1 MSQAF
6 VHLHVH
12 SEFSLVDGV
21 ARIKPLVGEV
31 AEEGMPAVALTDQSN
46 MFALVRFYKA
56 AMGAGVKP
64 ICGVDLLV
72 RDHEQPNKPHRLVLL
87 VQSNTGYR
95 KLTEL
100 VSRSYREGQHLGRP
114 MVNPEWLTAESC
126 EGLIALSG
134 ARDGDVGR
142 ALLADN
148 QALAEARLMHWLDIF
163 GDRYYLQLVRT
174 GREQE
179 ENCLHASVAL
189 AVKRDVPVVA
199 TNEVCF
205 ISPKEFPAHEVRVC
219 IHDGR
224 TLDDPRR
231 QRKYSEE
238 QYLRTAAE
246 MAELFSD
253 IPEALEN
260 TVEIAKRCNLELTLG
275 KNFLPDFPVPEG
287 MSIEDFLAEESRKGL
302 EWRLERIFD
311 KNDPDF
317 AAKRKP
323 YDERLQIELDVI
335 NGMGFPGYF
344 LIVADFIQWGKDN
357 NVPVGPGRGSGA
369 GSLVAYALKIT
380 DLDPLEL
387 DLLFERFLNPERISM
402 PDFDVDFCMD
412 KRDMVIDYVARTYGR
427 DSVSQIITFGSMAA
441 KAVVRDVGRVLG
453 HPYGFTDRV
462 AKMVPPDL
470 GMTLNKALEESE
482 DLANA
487 YRDDEEVTQLVDM
500 ALQLEGITRNAG
512 KHAGG
517 VVIAPGNLTD
527 FSPLYCEA
535 DGTNLVTQ
543 YDKDDV
549 EQAGLVKFDFLGLR
563 TLTIIDWALET
574 INAVRA
580 GTGDAPID
588 ISAIPL
594 DDKASFDL
602 LKSGNTTAVFQL
614 ESEGM
619 QKLIVKLAPDNFDDI
634 TALVALYRPGPLQS
648 GMVDNFINRKHGREE
663 VSYPDA
669 NYQHECL
676 KPILESTYGIIL
688 YQEQVMQIAQVMAGY
703 TLGGADMLRRAMGKK
718 KPEEMAKQRAVFES
732 GAKENGID
740 PDLAMKIFDLVEKF
754 AGYGFNK
761 SHSAAYA
768 LVSYQTLWLK
778 THYPAAF
785 MAAVLSSDMDNTDK
799 VVTFIEETRHMGLKV
814 EPPDVNRSSF
824 RFTIDGDDTV
834 VYGLGAIKGVG
845 EGAIEGIIEARQ
857 QGGVFRDLFDFCHRI
872 DLKKANRR
880 VLESLIRAGALD
892 HLGAN
897 RATLM
902 MQLPFALKVAE
913 KAAADRSAGM
923 MDMFGDPVE
932 QEAAPLPGVVPD
944 DTEEWDDQLRLQGEK
959 ETLGLFLTG
968 HPIDRY
974 VEHLKELVGSRI
986 AKLSL
991 DGVRPTRNRRGGGKK
1006 VKVAGLVVAV
1016 ARRNT
1021 QRGQMASVL
1030 LDDKSGRIECT
1041 LFSEAFERFRDVV
1054 ATDAILV
1061 VEGSLV
1067 PDEYRG
1073 GLAIRADHVQTLESY
1088 RQASCAAMQI
1098 TLRETW
1104 LREKALTAV
1113 DVVKQLREILEPHQ
1127 GGPCRV
1133 AIRYE
1138 RLDAEVRLRLG
1149 EHWSVNVGDEL
1160 LKSLTRWLEPDAVKL
1175 RFRPPRRE
1183 EAPKPEMAYS
1193 G

>member
-1 MSQAF
+1 MTCDF

-12 SEFSLVDGV
+12 SEFSLVDGMG
-21 ARIKPLVGEV
+21 RIKPLVGGV
-31 AEEGMPAVALTDQSN
+31 AEAGMPAVALTDQSN

-56 AMGAGVKP
+56 AMAAGVKP

-72 RDHEQPNKPHRLVLL
+72 RNHDDGNNPFRLVLL
-87 VQSNTGYR
+87 VQSNIGYR

-114 MVNPEWLTAESC
+114 MVNPEWMTAESC

-134 ARDGDVGR
+134 ARDGDVGK

-148 QALAEARLMHWLDIF
+148 PAQAEARMRRWLDIF

-174 GREQE
+174 GREGE
-179 ENCLHASVAL
+179 EACLHASVAL
-189 AVKRDVPVVA
+189 AAKCDVPVVA
-199 TNEVCF
+199 TNGVCF
-205 ISPKEFPAHEVRVC
+205 LKPSDFPAHEVRVC
-219 IHDGR
+219 IHEGR

-231 QRKYSEE
+231 QRNYSEE
-238 QYLRTAAE
+238 QYLRTPQE
-246 MAELFSD
+246 MCELFSD
-253 IPEALEN
+253 IPEALQN

-287 MSIEDFLAEESRKGL
+287 MSIGEFLAEESRKGL
-302 EWRLERIFD
+302 EWRLERIFGKD
-311 KNDPDF
+311 DPEF
-317 AAKRKP
+317 AQKRKA

-344 LIVADFIQWGKDN
+344 LIVADFIQWAKDN
-357 NVPVGPGRGSGA
+357 NIPVGPGRGSGA

-412 KRDMVIDYVARTYGR
+412 KRDRVIDYVARTYGR
-427 DSVSQIITFGSMAA
+427 DAVSQIITFGSMAA

-462 AKMVPPDL
+462 AKMIPPDL
-470 GMTLNKALEESE
+470 GITLSKSLDESE
-482 DLANA
+482 ELAAA
-487 YRDDEEVTQLVDM
+487 YKDDEEVTQLIDM
-500 ALQLEGITRNAG
+500 ALQLEGLARNAG

-517 VVIAPGNLTD
+517 VVIAPGQLTD

-580 GTGDAPID
+580 KSGEAPID
-588 ISAIPL
+588 IAEIPL
-594 DDKASFDL
+594 DDQASFKL
-602 LKSGNTTAVFQL
+602 LQSAETTAVFQL
-614 ESEGM
+614 ESDGM
-619 QKLIVKLAPDNFDDI
+619 KQLISKLQPDCFDDI
-634 TALVALYRPGPLQS
+634 TALVALFRPGPLQS

-663 VSYPDA
+663 ISYPDA
-669 NYQHECL
+669 SYQHECL
-676 KPILESTYGIIL
+676 KPILDSTYGIIL

-732 GAKENGID
+732 GSKDNNID

-778 THYPAAF
+778 QHYPAAF

-814 EPPDVNRSSF
+814 EPPDVNRSSY
-824 RFTIDGDDTV
+824 RFTIDGDQTV

-845 EGAIEGIIEARQ
+845 EGAIEGIIEARE
-857 QGGVFRDLFDFCHRI
+857 QGGAFRDLFDFCHRI

-902 MQLPFALKVAE
+902 MQLPFALKMAE
-913 KAAADRSAGM
+913 KAEADKSAGM

-974 VEHLKELVGSRI
+974 AAYLKELVGTRI
-986 AKLSL
+986 ANLSL

-1006 VKVAGLVVAV
+1006 VKVAGLVMAV

-1041 LFSEAFERFRDVV
+1041 LFSEAYERFRDVV

-1061 VEGSLV
+1061 VEGTLV

-1073 GLAIRADHVQTLESY
+1073 GLSIRADHMQTLDDYRAES
-1088 RQASCAAMQI
+1088 CVAMQLQI
-1098 TLRETW
+1098 DETW
-1104 LREKALTAV
+1104 LRENALATV
-1113 DVVKQLREILEPHQ
+1113 DVVQRLREILQPHR
-1127 GGPCRV
+1127 GGVCRV
-1133 AIRYE
+1133 NVLYR
-1138 RLDAEVRLRLG
+1138 RMDAQVRLRFG
-1149 EHWSVNVGDEL
+1149 EDWSLSLSDEL
-1160 LKSLTRWLEPDAVKL
+1160 LRQLHRWLGEEAVRL
-1175 RFRPPRRE
+1175 RFRPPERQPEPKRE
-1183 EAPKPEMAYS
+1183 VAYS